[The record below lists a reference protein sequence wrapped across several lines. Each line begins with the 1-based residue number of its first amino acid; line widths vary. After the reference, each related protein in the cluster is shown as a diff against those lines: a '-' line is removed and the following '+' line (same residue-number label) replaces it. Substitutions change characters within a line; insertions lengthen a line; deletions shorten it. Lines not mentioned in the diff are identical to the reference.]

1 MLRTPFSSKPRGSGQ
16 NDTTLISAGTLVE
29 GDIIFTGTLEVEGRV
44 IGEIRAGPD
53 AQAVVRVLP
62 GAQVLG
68 DIRAPVVVINGEV
81 SGNVH
86 STEHVELAAAAVIT
100 GDVEYSLIE
109 MTRGAQLNGRLIYRV
124 PTPRNQA
131 DSAAPT
137 DAHREDLDAGNGRP
151 TNS

>member
-1 MLRTPFSSKPRGSGQ
+1 MFRTPFSSKPRSSRQ
-16 NDTTLISAGTLVE
+16 NDTTLISAGTLIE
-29 GDIIFTGTLEVEGRV
+29 GDIVFTGTLELEGRV

-86 STEHVELAAAAVIT
+86 STEHVELAAAAVIN

-109 MTRGAQLNGRLIYRV
+109 MTRGAQLNGRLVYKS
-124 PTPRNQA
+124 PTFLDQ
-131 DSAAPT
+131 
-137 DAHREDLDAGNGRP
+137 LDAESAIAADQIDFGTGESRS

>member
-1 MLRTPFSSKPRGSGQ
+1 MLRTPFSSKPRGSRQ

-29 GDIIFTGTLEVEGRV
+29 GDIIFTGTLELEGRV
-44 IGEIRAGPD
+44 IGEIRSGPD

-86 STEHVELAAAAVIT
+86 STEHVELAAAAVIN

-109 MTRGAQLNGRLIYRV
+109 MTRGAQLNGRLIYKAPILRD
-124 PTPRNQA
+124 QA
-131 DSAAPT
+131 DAGAAT
-137 DAHREDLDAGNGRP
+137 DAGRDDLGAGGGRP

>member
-1 MLRTPFSSKPRGSGQ
+1 MLRTPFSLKARGSRQ
-16 NDTTLISAGTLVE
+16 NDTTLISPATLVE
-29 GDIIFTGTLEVEGRV
+29 GDIIFTGTLEIEGRV

-68 DIRAPVVVINGEV
+68 DIWAPVVVINGDV

-86 STEHVELAAAAVIT
+86 STEHVELAAAAVIN

-109 MTRGAQLNGRLIYRV
+109 MTRGSQLNGRLIYKA
-124 PTPRNQA
+124 PTPRDQA
-131 DSAAPT
+131 DPGT
-137 DAHREDLDAGNGRP
+137 PIEIHGEDSGAEDGRHA
-151 TNS
+151 NS